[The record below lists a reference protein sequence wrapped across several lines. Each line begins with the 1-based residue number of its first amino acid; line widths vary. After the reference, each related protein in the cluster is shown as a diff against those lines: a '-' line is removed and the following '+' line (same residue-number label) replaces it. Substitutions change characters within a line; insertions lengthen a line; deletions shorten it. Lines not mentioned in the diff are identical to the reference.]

1 MRSNS
6 GPQSPKT
13 PKGKPV
19 LSPSRVGSS
28 GLKGS
33 PNSRLRTSPSMKGT
47 TKLGPGSNMADG
59 SSSNIEVVCRL
70 RPFSELE
77 DATSASASV
86 HVIDDKTVT
95 IDEKESSTSF
105 KYDHVFGIDATQEY
119 VYEVVGKKTLVDFF
133 QGFNGT
139 ILAYG
144 QTGAGK
150 SHTMFGSLKGAKAE
164 LGLIPRIAENIFK
177 HIAEGSTD
185 VQYTVGVSLMEI
197 YKEHIIDLLHPHS
210 KGHEYVIHQDAV
222 NGVYVKGLSHA
233 FVSSPEEMDKIFWQG
248 YQMRTKGATALN
260 LESSRSHAIFQ
271 VTLTQNNTADGELK
285 KSNLFLVD
293 LAGSEKFDRAG
304 SLGNT
309 LEEAKKINQSLSS
322 LGLVINSLTDP
333 KCAYVPYRDSKLT
346 RILQESLGGNSRT
359 TLIVNV
365 SPASTSTSESM
376 STLRF
381 GTRAK
386 NIRNIIHVNSELSM
400 DQLKIRVALLER
412 LNRELEDELKEVRN
426 QPSRSRILSSFP
438 RSPDTFEK
446 GEISHSITVP
456 STNTDDL
463 NHKDA
468 KILQLEKELLELK
481 MNNLKIES
489 TEDSKLFKLESA
501 LHQINDKLKDVELMN
516 ENLRRHLI
524 ISEKIIKHRDEKI
537 EKLCSVVND
546 QQMQV
551 NRESA
556 HFESKLRILKSKLD
570 AQRFR
575 EASRRSGQSIY
586 DSLPSTTGSILED
599 DDIVQHVIDHSHV
612 KPATPTKDS
621 FGEASATPNLS
632 PASPKVGLNL
642 RIVKPLR
649 GGGQVQVEGNEI
661 QVLEEA

>member
-1 MRSNS
+1 MRSVS

-13 PKGKPV
+13 PQTKRNV
-19 LSPSRVGSS
+19 LLGGAGPPPAQRASPSIRP
-28 GLKGS
+28 K
-33 PNSRLRTSPSMKGT
+33 TSPTVKGA
-47 TKLGPGSNMADG
+47 LRRNLDASFSN
-59 SSSNIEVVCRL
+59 SSNILVFCRL
-70 RPFSELE
+70 RPFS
-77 DATSASASV
+77 SAEEVGQASV
-86 HVIDDKTVT
+86 SVHNIDDKTVT
-95 IDEKESSTSF
+95 VDEKESSTTF
-105 KYDHVFGIDATQEY
+105 KYDHVFLSDANQET
-119 VYEVVGKKTLVDFF
+119 VYNVVGKKTLEDLF

-150 SHTMFGSLKGAKAE
+150 SHTMFGEMKGARTG

-177 HIAEGSTD
+177 HIAAGSSD

-197 YKEHIIDLLHPHS
+197 YKEHIVDLLHPQS
-210 KGHEYVIHQDAV
+210 KAREYLIQQDPA
-222 NGVYVKGLSHA
+222 NGVHVKGLSHA
-233 FVSSPEEMDKIFWQG
+233 FVATPEEMDLIFWQG
-248 YQMRTKGATALN
+248 YQLRKKGATALN
-260 LESSRSHAIFQ
+260 AESSRSHAIFQ
-271 VTLTQNNTADGELK
+271 VTLTQNNTVDGELK

-293 LAGSEKFDRAG
+293 LAGSEKFDRSG
-304 SLGNT
+304 SQGNT
-309 LEEAKKINQSLSS
+309 LEEAKKINQSLST

-386 NIRNIIHVNSELSM
+386 NIRNSVHVNSELSM
-400 DQLKIRVALLER
+400 EQLKIRVSLLER
-412 LNRELEDELKEVRN
+412 LNQELELELKEVKK
-426 QPSRSRILSSFP
+426 QPNPSHDLTSIDNTPGAFNA
-438 RSPDTFEK
+438 K
-446 GEISHSITVP
+446 EITHTVSGLVP
-456 STNTDDL
+456 SSEEL
-463 NHKDA
+463 KRKDA
-468 KILQLEKELLELK
+468 KIMQLEQELLELK
-481 MNNLKIES
+481 MNNLKIEHS
-489 TEDSKLFKLESA
+489 EDLKLFKLESA

-537 EKLCSVVND
+537 KKLCSVVND

-551 NRESA
+551 NQESA
-556 HFESKLRILKSKLD
+556 HFESKLRVLKSKLD

-575 EASRRSGQSIY
+575 ETSRRAGNLAY
-586 DSLPSTTGSILED
+586 DSLPSTTETSTED
-599 DDIVQHVIDHSHV
+599 DIIVQYADWKPITPV
-612 KPATPTKDS
+612 KDLLREPVTTS
-621 FGEASATPNLS
+621 NLS

-649 GGGQVQVEGNEI
+649 GGRPARFEDTENQG
-661 QVLEEA
+661 LEDE

>member
-1 MRSNS
+1 MRSFS

-13 PKGKPV
+13 PQSKKMFLPGGAGP
-19 LSPSRVGSS
+19 LSA
-28 GLKGS
+28 LKA
-33 PNSRLRTSPSMKGT
+33 SPSMRPKTSPAAKG
-47 TKLGPGSNMADG
+47 GARGSVTSNTDE
-59 SSSNIEVVCRL
+59 SSNIQVICRV
-70 RPFSELE
+70 RPFSAAEE
-77 DATSASASV
+77 AGQASKSV
-86 HVIDDKTVT
+86 HVIDDST
-95 IDEKESSTSF
+95 IKIEEKEASTTF
-105 KYDHVFGIDATQEY
+105 KYDRVFGTDTTQES
-119 VYEVVGKKTLVDFF
+119 VYDSVGKNTLEDFF
-133 QGFNGT
+133 KGFNGT

-150 SHTMFGSLKGAKAE
+150 SHTMFGVLKGAKSG
-164 LGLIPRIAENIFK
+164 LGLIPRMAENIFK
-177 HIAEGSTD
+177 HIAVGPAD
-185 VQYTVGVSLMEI
+185 VQYTVGISLMEI
-197 YKEHIIDLLHPHS
+197 YKEHIIDLLNPHGKS
-210 KGHEYVIHQDAV
+210 TEYVIHQDSV

-233 FVSSPEEMDKIFWQG
+233 FVSTPEEMDHIFWEG
-248 YQMRTKGATALN
+248 YQMRKKGATAMN
-260 LESSRSHAIFQ
+260 SESSRSHAIFQ
-271 VTLTQNNTADGELK
+271 VTLTQNNAADGEFK

-309 LEEAKKINQSLSS
+309 LEEAKKINQSLST

-386 NIRNIIHVNSELSM
+386 NIRNSVHVNSELSM
-400 DQLKIRVALLER
+400 EQLKIRVELLEK
-412 LNRELEDELKEVRN
+412 LNHELESELNGMKKPSPQVLKSDPSSPSPFNPRDVPNPIQNQTGSTDEIGR
-426 QPSRSRILSSFP
+426 
-438 RSPDTFEK
+438 
-446 GEISHSITVP
+446 
-456 STNTDDL
+456 
-463 NHKDA
+463 KDA
-468 KILQLEKELLELK
+468 KIAQLEKELLEFK
-481 MNNLKIES
+481 MNSLVLEHS
-489 TEDSKLFKLESA
+489 EDLKLFKLESA

-516 ENLRRHLI
+516 ENLKRHLI
-524 ISEKIIKHRDEKI
+524 ISERIIKHRDDKI

-556 HFESKLRILKSKLD
+556 HFESKLRVLKSKLD

-575 EASRRSGQSIY
+575 ETSRRSGHLVY
-586 DSLPSTTGSILED
+586 DSLPTTSGSFLED
-599 DDIVQHVIDHSHV
+599 DDIVEHVIDHPNIKAS
-612 KPATPTKDS
+612 ATPTKDMLRDLNM
-621 FGEASATPNLS
+621 TPTLS

-649 GGGQVQVEGNEI
+649 GGGQVPNVGTESHFAES
-661 QVLEEA
+661 V